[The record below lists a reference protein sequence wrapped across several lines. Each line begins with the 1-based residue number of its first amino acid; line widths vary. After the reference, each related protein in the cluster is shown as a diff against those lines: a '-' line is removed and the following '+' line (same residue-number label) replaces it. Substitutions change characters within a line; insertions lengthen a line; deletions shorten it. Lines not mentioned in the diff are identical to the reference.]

1 MNAIKKIYNE
11 LPETIDVP
19 EEFIH
24 KKGEIIFIMEDDLQP
39 VKNKTL
45 KDFYGAIPDFPERN
59 SQGDYEKREEL

>member
-11 LPETIDVP
+11 LPETINVP

-39 VKNKTL
+39 MKNKTL
-45 KDFYGAIPDFPERN
+45 KDFYGVIPDFPERK

>member
-11 LPETIDVP
+11 LPETINVP

-39 VKNKTL
+39 MDNKTL
-45 KDFYGAIPDFPERN
+45 KDFYGAIPDFPERAA
-59 SQGDYEKREEL
+59 QGDFEKREEL